1 MQRTLPQLPEIKPAD
16 SPEEF
21 LELETTELYDL
32 IRTSTARIIVLEGGV
47 RSGKTYAI
55 AQALNTDLQEKEGP
69 YKIEIVRATL
79 PALKATAMEDFF
91 GIMRDLGLYREE
103 QHNKTDHVYRE
114 GRNSVGFF
122 PVDDAQKLRGRK
134 RNKLW
139 VNEANELTYAEFMQL
154 VLRTTDQIILD
165 FNPVEEDHWLFEK
178 VLTRNDVE
186 YIHSDY
192 RCNPFLEEAIIQEIE
207 RMKDADPQ
215 YWATFGLGER
225 PKRGTKIYQHYTLVD
240 DLPEN
245 PDAVFFGL
253 DFGFNVATAL
263 IKIARK
269 ELAYTWDEQL
279 YKTNLTN
286 RELIEE
292 LKRLEREGV
301 LTTSDEI
308 FCDNAEPDR
317 IQEICD
323 AGFNAK
329 PADKAVEAGIIFVK
343 GRPLAITKRSLKLL
357 EELKLY
363 SWKTTKDGKILD
375 EPVKVKDHA
384 VDAGRY
390 GEYTHGKELSE
401 GGPNIRIL

>member
-1 MQRTLPQLPEIKPAD
+1 MQRTLPHLPEIKPAD
-16 SPEEF
+16 SPEEY
-21 LELETTELYDL
+21 LELETTELYEL
-32 IRTSTARIIVLEGGV
+32 IRTSKARIVVLEGGV

-55 AQALNTDLQEKEGP
+55 AQALNTDLQEADGL
-69 YKIEIVRATL
+69 KIEIVRATL

-91 GIMRDLGLYREE
+91 GIMKELGLYREE
-103 QHNKTDHVYRE
+103 QHNKTDHIYRE

-134 RNKLW
+134 RGKLW

-154 VLRTTDQIILD
+154 ALRTTGQIILD

-178 VLTRNDVE
+178 VLTRDDVE

-192 RCNPFLEEAIIQEIE
+192 RCNPFLEPTVVQEIE

-240 DLPEN
+240 ELPKVY
-245 PDAVFFGL
+245 DAKVFGL

-263 IKIARK
+263 TEVRRK
-269 ELAYTWDEQL
+269 ELAFTWKEQL

-292 LKRLEREGV
+292 LKRLQREGV
-301 LTTSDEI
+301 LDYNDEI
-308 FCDNAEPDR
+308 FADAAEPDR

-323 AGFNAK
+323 AGFNCK
-329 PADKAVEAGIIFVK
+329 PADKAVVPGIDFVK
-343 GRPLAITKRSLKLL
+343 GHALAITKDSLRLL

-363 SWKTTKDGKILD
+363 SWKTTKDGKIID

-384 VDAGRY
+384 TDAGRY
-390 GEYTHGKELSE
+390 GEYTHGKELME
-401 GGPNIRIL
+401 GGANIRIL